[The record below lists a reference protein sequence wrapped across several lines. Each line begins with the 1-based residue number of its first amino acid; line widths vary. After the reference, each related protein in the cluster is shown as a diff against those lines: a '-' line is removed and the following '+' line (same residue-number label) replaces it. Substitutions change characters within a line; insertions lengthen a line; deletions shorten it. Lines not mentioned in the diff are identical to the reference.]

1 MPGYSLCD
9 CGCLWLRRAS
19 AALVPDQAQQFRR
32 EGMAYDGRSISR
44 WRGGEAEQ
52 RAVFVDETSCIGC
65 THCTACAPNTFFMV
79 GGMAACTSHIS
90 CRLCTA
96 LA

>member
-1 MPGYSLCD
+1 
-9 CGCLWLRRAS
+9 
-19 AALVPDQAQQFRR
+19 
-32 EGMAYDGRSISR
+32 MAYDGRSISR

-79 GGMAACTSHIS
+79 RGRCMRVSFLEWRVC
-90 CRLCTA
+90 L
-96 LA
+96 